1 MAWERA
7 PILWLS
13 YGSTMSADQLV
24 DGNSGDRSPPPAVN
38 GLRCIVTLS
47 GNPVSFAGEEPRSE
61 FAVAA
66 GAIARDA
73 KRTARHL
80 DFGHWETMVVE
91 SVGGVLGFAPS
102 GPDGDHLAVVG
113 FPPGTPSGG
122 VQRAAAR
129 VAARGT
135 VK

>member
-1 MAWERA
+1 MTRGRA

-13 YGSTMSADQLV
+13 YGSTMSAEQLV
-24 DGNSGDRSPPPAVN
+24 GGTPGDSPQ
-38 GLRCIVTLS
+38 LRCIVTLS
-47 GNPVSFAGEEPRSE
+47 GNPVSFDGEELRSE
-61 FAVAA
+61 FATAA

-73 KRTARHL
+73 ERTARHL

-91 SVGGVLGFAPS
+91 SVGGVLGFARS
-102 GPDGDHLAVVG
+102 GPDGDQLAVVG
-113 FPPGTPSGG
+113 FPRGAPAGG
-122 VQRAAAR
+122 VQRAAAL